1 MECTGRGPGSPGM
14 STDDRAL
21 SAEVTSVPERG
32 RDQRFRDQV
41 LVELPVLLRVAR
53 RLTRDGND
61 AEDLVQDTLVRA
73 YRAFDRFDGRY
84 PRAWLLTILR
94 NTHRN
99 QLRKRR
105 PDLMDDEV
113 AGALPASGGDGRID
127 GVVDAALRDD
137 LDPIVR
143 DALGSLSPKH
153 RAVVALV
160 DLDGLTYRE
169 AAELLE
175 VPVGT
180 VMSRLH
186 RARAKVRSHLEA
198 HGILGV
204 PR

>member
-1 MECTGRGPGSPGM
+1 MT
-14 STDDRAL
+14 TDDRTPTTDVSPVA
-21 SAEVTSVPERG
+21 ARDRG
-32 RDQRFRDQV
+32 QRFREQV

-99 QLRKRR
+99 ELRKRR

-113 AGALPASGGDGRID
+113 ACALPAQGGDGRID
-127 GVVDAALRDD
+127 GGLDAALRDD
-137 LDPIVR
+137 LDPIVGA
-143 DALGSLSPKH
+143 ALASLSAKH

-160 DLDGLTYRE
+160 DLDGLTYQE
-169 AAELLE
+169 AAEMLE

-186 RARAKVRSHLEA
+186 RARAKVRANLEA
-198 HGILGV
+198 NGIPGV
-204 PR
+204 SR